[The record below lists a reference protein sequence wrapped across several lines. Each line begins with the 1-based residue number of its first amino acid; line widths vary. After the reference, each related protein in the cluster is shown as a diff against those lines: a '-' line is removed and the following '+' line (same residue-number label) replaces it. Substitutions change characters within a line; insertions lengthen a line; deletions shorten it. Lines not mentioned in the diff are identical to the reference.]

1 MVRVAAL
8 GVPLVGPGVCGPA
21 DGPADGL
28 ADGPADGLAAGGA
41 VAMASAEPPPRG
53 LAPWLLKPSSATR
66 PRTVATAV
74 SRRRRMTGS

>member
-8 GVPLVGPGVCGPA
+8 GVPLVGPGVW
-21 DGPADGL
+21 GPADGL
-28 ADGPADGLAAGGA
+28 ADGPADGAAAGGA

-74 SRRRRMTGS
+74 SRTRRMTGS